1 MNLNRQ
7 DIIGYIRVSTHLQAQ
22 DPQALHTQNG
32 KLLEACARNRF
43 TLSAVY
49 EDIGSAADPGSAWQ
63 RSGLMDAIKHAS
75 TIQSN
80 IIVTDVQRLFR
91 NPDDAK
97 NLLSGIRIRI
107 FTVKENRF
115 LSPQEVY
122 DRAAH
127 GANQVA
133 NIRAGTSQAKISQG
147 ATGPTKEEKAR
158 GRARSLITRKA
169 KADDRIESIRRLLR
183 MDPAYEALTHQAF
196 ADLLNRNGITT
207 ARGKKWTKGN
217 VRDDVRRAKYEL
229 EIERA
234 TLPPLHSDDKDTSN
248 LPWFANLF

>member
-7 DIIGYIRVSTHLQAQ
+7 DIIGYIRVSTQLQAQ
-22 DPQALHTQNG
+22 DPQALKAQNG

-43 TLSAVY
+43 ILSAVY
-49 EDIGSAADPGSAWQ
+49 EDVGSAADPGSAWQ
-63 RSGLMDAIKHAS
+63 RPGLIDAIKHAS
-75 TIQSN
+75 ASRSN

-91 NPDDAK
+91 NPDDAR
-97 NLLSGIRIRI
+97 NLLSGLGVRI

-115 LSPQEVY
+115 LTLQEVY

-133 NIRAGTSQAKISQG
+133 NIRAGTSLAKIAQG

-169 KADDRIESIRRLLR
+169 KADDRIESIKRLLR
-183 MDPAYEALTHQAF
+183 MDPAYEALTYQAF

-207 ARGKKWTKGN
+207 ARGKKWTKVN
-217 VRDDVRRAKYEL
+217 VRDDVGRAKDEL
-229 EIERA
+229 EIEQVA
-234 TLPPLHSDDKDTSN
+234 LPSDHSSSADMND
-248 LPWFANLF
+248 LPWFANMF